1 MEKKYNDINQ
11 ELMTFID
18 KTPNAFSCVINVKE
32 YLLSNGFKEVNES
45 DDWNLYE
52 NSKFFVIRNDS
63 SIIACDLNDE
73 KIKNGFNIVA
83 SHGDSPAF
91 TLKPNA
97 EINENDYLKL
107 NTNGYGG
114 MIMHSWLDRPLSL
127 AGRVIV
133 RKDGILSTKIIDI
146 DKDLMIIPSQSIHQN
161 REVNDRNNLN
171 AQVDMLPILATGI
184 KEGALNALIA
194 SYFPDQQVKD
204 YDLFLYN
211 RTKAIYCGLNDEF
224 IVSPRL
230 DNLACAFNSLKAFV
244 EAENDQTNR
253 IYCCFDNE
261 EIGSLTQSGAD
272 STFLSDVLN
281 RICIKYQVSIYNAL
295 SRSMLISAD
304 NGHALHP
311 NAPGKNDI
319 TNKTKLNKGL
329 IIKHHVNYTTNAL
342 SSSIFKDICDKA
354 DVSYQDWACRSDLRN
369 GATLGGIS
377 LSHVSVTSV
386 DIGLP
391 QLAMHAA
398 VETMGSY
405 DSYTIYTALKAFYQ
419 TKVIKPVN

>member
-1 MEKKYNDINQ
+1 MEKKFNDINQ

-32 YLLSNGFKEVNES
+32 YLLSNGFKEVKES

-52 NSKFFVIRNDS
+52 NTKFFVIRNDS

-171 AQVDMLPILATGI
+171 AQVEMLPILATGI
-184 KEGALNALIA
+184 KEGALNSLIA
-194 SYFPDQQVKD
+194 SYFPDKQV
-204 YDLFLYN
+204 
-211 RTKAIYCGLNDEF
+211 
-224 IVSPRL
+224 
-230 DNLACAFNSLKAFV
+230 
-244 EAENDQTNR
+244 
-253 IYCCFDNE
+253 
-261 EIGSLTQSGAD
+261 
-272 STFLSDVLN
+272 
-281 RICIKYQVSIYNAL
+281 
-295 SRSMLISAD
+295 
-304 NGHALHP
+304 
-311 NAPGKNDI
+311 
-319 TNKTKLNKGL
+319 
-329 IIKHHVNYTTNAL
+329 
-342 SSSIFKDICDKA
+342 
-354 DVSYQDWACRSDLRN
+354 
-369 GATLGGIS
+369 
-377 LSHVSVTSV
+377 
-386 DIGLP
+386 
-391 QLAMHAA
+391 
-398 VETMGSY
+398 
-405 DSYTIYTALKAFYQ
+405 
-419 TKVIKPVN
+419 